1 MAEIFFDVPVT
12 DTADDYVGGDA
23 VLSEA
28 LGDYA
33 NMLSAQAAEEP
44 TIDPSL
50 YLGAPIPFNY
60 SRAMPDYLSEDDY
73 SYPGTLLEY
82 TPPEVSYLGPQYKQQ
97 YLPPY
102 WNPISMA
109 EWDKDSLIKGG
120 GIVQDLTTGTGSDD
134 GTNDTGTENQGLT
147 QQQLINL
154 ALGNIVTDK
163 DKWGRTH
170 WEESGRYEDRN
181 DWQEGWDFG
190 DYVDAHPDLLSAF
203 QASIQTTNNNNPL
216 AGWDAGKSYWVKID
230 PFTGGWNNPDIP
242 DWGYRQLNANQYLN
256 YNMNPFWVYS

>member
-12 DTADDYVGGDA
+12 DTADDYVGSDA

-102 WNPISMA
+102 WDPISMA

-120 GIVQDLTTGTGSDD
+120 GNVKDPRIDPNTGSGTGDQ
-134 GTNDTGTENQGLT
+134 GTGDQGLT

-170 WEESGRYEDRN
+170 WEESGRYENRK

-190 DYVDAHPDLLSAF
+190 DYVDAHPDLLNAYN
-203 QASIQTTNNNNPL
+203 ASIKTTNDGMGL
-216 AGWDAGKSYWVKID
+216 TESQAEEAGWDAGKFYWVKIG
-230 PFTGGWNNPDIP
+230 PSTWGWK
-242 DWGYRQLNANQYLN
+242 RLNASQYLS
-256 YNMNPFWVYS
+256 YDLNPFWIYS